1 MNTGNSSG
9 LHTAFFDID
18 GTLTSE
24 RTWKGFMDY
33 FRQKGTH
40 KLTYVRFISLHYA
53 LYFLYRLGFVSAR
66 TFRGLWAA
74 DLAWFL
80 RNETSESLE
89 SLWDWSVT
97 YLKPYFRKDIIAIL
111 NQHQQ
116 AGDIVCLVSSA
127 PLPLVK
133 RFADEFGVD
142 HAVGTIPLTK
152 NGRYTGHS
160 RKPVCNDINKVQYTK
175 QYFKENQ
182 LTFDPAKCSAY
193 ADSITDLALL
203 EMVANPVAVYPD
215 KELQTKAEE
224 RGWRIFP
231 PYYS

>member
-1 MNTGNSSG
+1 MNTENSSG
-9 LHTAFFDID
+9 LHAAFFDID

-40 KLTYVRFISLHYA
+40 KLTYVRFVSLHYA
-53 LYFLYRLGFVSAR
+53 LYFLYRLGIVSAR

-74 DLAWFL
+74 DLAWFV
-80 RNETSESLE
+80 RNETPENLE
-89 SLWDWSVT
+89 PLWDWSVQ
-97 YLKPYFRKDIIAIL
+97 YLKPYFHQDVIAIL
-111 NQHQQ
+111 KEHQQ

-133 RFADEFGVD
+133 RFAQEFGVD
-142 HAVGTIPLTK
+142 HAVGTILMTQ
-152 NGRYTGHS
+152 NGWYTGHS
-160 RKPVCNDINKVQYTK
+160 LKPVCNDIHKVHYTK
-175 QYFKENQ
+175 KYLKEKQ
-182 LTFDPAKCSAY
+182 LTFDPSKSSAY

-215 KELQTKAEE
+215 KELQITAEE

-231 PYYS
+231 PYSS

>member
-9 LHTAFFDID
+9 LHAALFDID

-24 RTWKGFMDY
+24 RTWKGIMDY
-33 FRQKGTH
+33 FRHRGTH
-40 KLTYVRFISLHYA
+40 KITYLRFITFHYT
-53 LYFLYRLGFVSAR
+53 LYFLYRLGLVSAR

-80 RNETSESLE
+80 RNETPENLDAV
-89 SLWDWSVT
+89 WDWSVE
-97 YLKPYFRKDIIAIL
+97 YLKSYFREDIITIL
-111 NQHQQ
+111 NEHLQ

-133 RFADEFGVD
+133 RFADEFSVE

-152 NGRYTGHS
+152 NGRYTGQS
-160 RKPVCNDINKVQYTK
+160 QKPVCNDINKVKYTK
-175 QYFKENQ
+175 EYFKENQ
-182 LTFDPAKCSAY
+182 LIFDPAKSSAY

-203 EMVANPVAVYPD
+203 EMVAYPVAVYPD
-215 KELQTKAEE
+215 KELRITAEE

-231 PYYS
+231 P